1 MEARPRSY
9 PDDIAAL
16 ILRLRMM
23 GYGEPWEAPSRT
35 IFEASRAFPARV
47 TISDRDEITI
57 TYPAAAIG
65 QYYYTLDSSDRESRK
80 SAAQLAPPAARAGNT
95 PTTTTLVVFKLIGA
109 DMSEE
114 ALDLIIKL
122 TLEN

>member
-23 GYGEPWEAPSRT
+23 GYGDPWEAPSRT
-35 IFEASRAFPARV
+35 IFEASEALPARV
-47 TISDRDEITI
+47 TISDWDEIAI
-57 TYPAAAIG
+57 TYSAATIG

-95 PTTTTLVVFKLIGA
+95 PLSVVFKLVGA

-122 TLEN
+122 TTEN